1 MERQLLQTE
10 STLED
15 LKEAA
20 CSPALFGI
28 RRDFWGHLSP
38 VWDSN
43 RTSVLLCIFI
53 LDLMKL
59 ESDLQL
65 NLYFNIKLMFIQQQM
80 KIVSW

>member
-1 MERQLLQTE
+1 MLV
-10 STLED
+10 
-15 LKEAA
+15 
-20 CSPALFGI
+20 
-28 RRDFWGHLSP
+28 SP

-80 KIVSW
+80 KTVSW